1 MEMMQLSARVAINA
15 MTMMAGNIQ
24 VLTGGLAVV
33 VSATNGE
40 GAGEGESDGLGEGE
54 GDGENIF
61 TFQHQVRC

>member
-15 MTMMAGNIQ
+15 IMMMAGSIQ
-24 VLTGGLAVV
+24 VLTGALSVV
-33 VSATNGE
+33 INGE
-40 GAGEGESDGLGEGE
+40 GAGEGEGDGLGEGE